1 MRALTIK
8 HTYYKVVGWVGI
20 AFFMIC
26 TLGSWSAGA
35 GRTSLIFLGFV
46 VLGSYLILNSGSM
59 QVDSD
64 SIRYYLPFRS
74 YQIKWNEVRY
84 IEVDSQVGSMV
95 FVGENKQLAV
105 NGPMAWTGKDKFE
118 IGSFISAQ
126 QDKYN
131 IEVRVTEK
139 APFRL
144 SRNTRVRG
152 LAFEAKCEDQ
162 NLATMQDEAELIEL
176 QQILAKAWLTGDR
189 AMVERLIAPEWTSTG
204 PDASTTDRAS
214 VLAQVFETG
223 VHKIH
228 GLEVDDVKARAFG
241 HSAVVTGRTHG
252 VGEFE
257 GSAYDVVIRF
267 TDTFV
272 RRRGRWQAVASHA
285 SLVQEPQ

>member
-1 MRALTIK
+1 
-8 HTYYKVVGWVGI
+8 
-20 AFFMIC
+20 MIC

-35 GRTSLIFLGFV
+35 GHTSLIFLGFV

-64 SIRYYLPFRS
+64 S
-74 YQIKWNEVRY
+74 
-84 IEVDSQVGSMV
+84 
-95 FVGENKQLAV
+95 V
-105 NGPMAWTGKDKFE
+105 NGPMAWTGKDRFE

-189 AMVERLIAPEWTSTG
+189 AIVESLIAPEWTSTG
-204 PDASTTDRAS
+204 PDGSTTDRAS

-223 VHKIH
+223 AQ
-228 GLEVDDVKARAFG
+228 DPR
-241 HSAVVTGRTHG
+241 
-252 VGEFE
+252 
-257 GSAYDVVIRF
+257 
-267 TDTFV
+267 
-272 RRRGRWQAVASHA
+272 
-285 SLVQEPQ
+285 P